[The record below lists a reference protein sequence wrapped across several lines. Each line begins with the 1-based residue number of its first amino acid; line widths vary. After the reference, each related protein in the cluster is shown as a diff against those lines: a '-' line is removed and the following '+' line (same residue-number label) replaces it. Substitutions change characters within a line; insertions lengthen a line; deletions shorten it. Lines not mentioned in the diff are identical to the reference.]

1 MHLFRSN
8 GKEKHC
14 QEWFDFKT
22 LIALKIIFLLW
33 GLAILG
39 IYLRMFEIT
48 RGFKL
53 VIPVAFL
60 LFVISLFS
68 RNKHVKEKGI
78 VLFLFVFILFAIV
91 QIIDILTGTRYFSK
105 L

>member
-1 MHLFRSN
+1 MQLFKSN
-8 GKEKHC
+8 GKEKNC

-33 GLAILG
+33 ALSILG

-48 RGFKL
+48 RGFKI
-53 VIPVAFL
+53 VIPIAFGLFL
-60 LFVISLFS
+60 LSLFS
-68 RNKHVKEKGI
+68 RNKHIKEKGI
-78 VLFLFVFILFAIV
+78 VLFLFALVLFAIV
-91 QIIDILTGTRYFSK
+91 QVIDLFAGTRYFSK